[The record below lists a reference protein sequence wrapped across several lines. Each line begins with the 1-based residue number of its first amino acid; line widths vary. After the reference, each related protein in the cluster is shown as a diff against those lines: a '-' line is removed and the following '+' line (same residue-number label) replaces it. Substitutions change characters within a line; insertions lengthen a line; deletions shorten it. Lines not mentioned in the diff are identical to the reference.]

1 MMVLMKEWGQTLQS
15 WPWWRWV
22 VTGLSL
28 LATLLSISL
37 SWHFLSG
44 GPMIGCTG
52 GSSCDQVLNS
62 KWSMLAGVLP
72 VSSLAVGTYLA
83 LFVASFFIGSETEE
97 PVRYLAWKAMLVLV
111 GAVVGSALWFII
123 VQKWF
128 IGEFCP
134 YCMSTHLSGLLLAVV
149 VVWRAEKFRPL
160 HTLGL
165 IMIGLGLSG
174 ILVAFQIEVAPK
186 TAYKDGDSQKDLPV
200 MDYQKVPIIGS
211 EDAPYKVT
219 MLFDYNCPHCQK
231 IHFMLQDAVRQY
243 GGKLAFVLCPT
254 PLNTKCNPYV
264 PRDVDAF
271 KNSCE
276 LAEISLAVWNADR
289 KMFSTFENWMFTY
302 DSGDR
307 WHPRTL
313 GAAKAK
319 AIELVGSVKF
329 NASLSDPWI
338 EHYMQTCIQIFGRT
352 LQNGKGG
359 IPKLILGSRWVIPEP
374 ENTKDLIS
382 ILQGSLNLP
391 QP

>member
-1 MMVLMKEWGQTLQS
+1 MKECGQTLQS
-15 WPWWRWV
+15 WPWWRWII
-22 VTGLSL
+22 TGLSL

-44 GPMIGCTG
+44 DTMIGCGG

-72 VSSLAVGTYLA
+72 VSSLGIGTYLA
-83 LFVASFFIGSETEE
+83 LFVASFYIGSDTEE

-149 VVWRAEKFRPL
+149 VAWRAEKFRPL

-174 ILVAFQIEVAPK
+174 ILVAFQVGVAPK
-186 TAYKDGDSQKDLPV
+186 TVYKDGDSQKDIPA
-200 MDYQKVPIIGS
+200 MDYQKAPMIGS
-211 EDAPYKVT
+211 VDAPYKVT

-231 IHFMLQDAVRQY
+231 IHFMLQDAVRRY

-254 PLNTKCNPYV
+254 PLNTKCNPYI

-276 LAEISLAVWNADR
+276 LTEISLAVWSADR

-329 NASLSDPWI
+329 NAALSNPWI
-338 EHYMQTCIQIFGRT
+338 ERYIQTCIQIFGRT

-374 ENTKDLIS
+374 ENTGDLIL
-382 ILQGSLNLP
+382 ILRRSLALP
-391 QP
+391 PP

>member
-1 MMVLMKEWGQTLQS
+1 
-15 WPWWRWV
+15 
-22 VTGLSL
+22 
-28 LATLLSISL
+28 
-37 SWHFLSG
+37 
-44 GPMIGCTG
+44 
-52 GSSCDQVLNS
+52 
-62 KWSMLAGVLP
+62 
-72 VSSLAVGTYLA
+72 
-83 LFVASFFIGSETEE
+83 
-97 PVRYLAWKAMLVLV
+97 LVLV